1 MLRQH
6 REYPNVKSRHVKK
19 DKCQML
25 EKALINNSQR
35 MFRRL
40 THQRPFF
47 GAPTRATKYNSTFW
61 FFVGSW
67 FRRFFQHLEFRYWYW
82 YTTKLYRERQRDNY
96 ILHHFKVVI
105 VPLATILS
113 ASFTWPLSACIYDT
127 QFQNI
132 KTCT

>member
-40 THQRPFF
+40 THQLDHFLEHRP
-47 GAPTRATKYNSTFW
+47 
-61 FFVGSW
+61 
-67 FRRFFQHLEFRYWYW
+67 
-82 YTTKLYRERQRDNY
+82 ERQS
-96 ILHHFKVVI
+96 
-105 VPLATILS
+105 TILRFGFS
-113 ASFTWPLSACIYDT
+113 
-127 QFQNI
+127 
-132 KTCT
+132 